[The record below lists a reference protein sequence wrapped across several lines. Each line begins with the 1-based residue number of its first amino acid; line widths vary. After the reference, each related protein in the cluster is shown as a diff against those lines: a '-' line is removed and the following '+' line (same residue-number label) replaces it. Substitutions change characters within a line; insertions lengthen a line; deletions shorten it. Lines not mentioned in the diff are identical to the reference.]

1 MRISSNQL
9 RGIIREEARRVK
21 RRMSEGSPFN
31 EDESEETR
39 SFVMA
44 IDEQVVDAAVTAGLI
59 TDDQRDDAREAVQVA
74 LEQLAAELKSMF

>member
-1 MRISSNQL
+1 
-9 RGIIREEARRVK
+9 
-21 RRMSEGSPFN
+21 
-31 EDESEETR
+31 
-39 SFVMA
+39 MA